1 MRQIDALLSH
11 VWMVR
16 TFLKHSDEA
25 LEEDNLRGVQRA
37 LYDVMLALG
46 PAWQAQEPNA
56 YLRQM
61 SKKLGRLRAASEQF
75 TLLQP
80 EISTHTNFQMA
91 AQSLRQ
97 AVLEIEKTL
106 QVVSRYQ

>member
-1 MRQIDALLSH
+1 MRRIDAMLSH

-25 LEEDNLRGVQRA
+25 LEEDELRDVQRT

-46 PAWQAQEPNA
+46 PAWQAQEPDA

-61 SKKLGRLRAASEQF
+61 RKKMGRLRAASEQF
-75 TLLQP
+75 TQIQP

-97 AVLEIEKTL
+97 AVLEIETTL
-106 QVVSRYQ
+106 KESTHE

>member
-25 LEEDNLRGVQRA
+25 LEEDDLRGVQRT

-56 YLRQM
+56 YLPRWAK
-61 SKKLGRLRAASEQF
+61 SWPAAHCSEQF

-80 EISTHTNFQMA
+80 KFPPTQTFKWPPVA
-91 AQSLRQ
+91 A
-97 AVLEIEKTL
+97 AGGPEIEKTL
-106 QVVSRYQ
+106 QAVSRYQ